1 MLLVPLVELS
11 INSPKSKSLSDE
23 VLRDLTAGTDCD
35 LENSSGDNATVLL
48 AEGMTSVRDC

>member
-11 INSPKSKSLSDE
+11 INSPKSNSLSDE

-35 LENSSGDNATVLL
+35 LENSSGDNATVLV